1 MSKFPSV
8 LIWGIALSLL
18 WSSAGSLPLYADSLP
33 SQESLQAS
41 DLKQKYPETEIV
53 MLKDGEQQVL
63 ALHKMAMTPF
73 VKGTVVLLPDGSKHA
88 AAARAIDPLRQDL
101 VDYGWHTLSV
111 MMPAYDGLT
120 GDDTD
125 AIYLKQLQT
134 RIAAAIAQAKQQP
147 GAIILVA
154 QGHSG
159 AVVNQLLAQNLI
171 EQPQALVLVGAMLRE
186 PTAELASIKAMS
198 DHKVPT
204 LDILQ
209 SSDGDHVLNSLRT
222 RAQWTRKQI
231 KELYR
236 QRYWPEDSALND
248 VWLQKEVL
256 GWLRYI
262 GF

>member
-8 LIWGIALSLL
+8 LIWGFASSLL
-18 WSSAGSLPLYADSLP
+18 WSSAVSLPLHADSLP

-41 DLKQKYPETEIV
+41 DLKEKYPETEIV
-53 MLKDGEQQVL
+53 MLKDGDQQVL
-63 ALHKMAMTPF
+63 ALQKTAMTPF

-88 AAARAIDPLRQDL
+88 AAASVVDPLRQEL

-111 MMPAYDGLT
+111 MMPTYDGLT
-120 GDDTD
+120 GKEAD
-125 AIYLKQLQT
+125 ATYLKQLQS

-147 GAIILVA
+147 GAIIIVA

-159 AVVNQLLAQNLI
+159 ALVNQLLAQNLI

-186 PTAELASIKAMS
+186 PAAELVSIKAMS

-209 SSDGDHVLNSLRT
+209 YSDGDHVLTSLRA

-236 QRYWPEDSALND
+236 QRYWPEDSAVND
-248 VWLQKEVL
+248 EWLQKEVL

-262 GF
+262 GL